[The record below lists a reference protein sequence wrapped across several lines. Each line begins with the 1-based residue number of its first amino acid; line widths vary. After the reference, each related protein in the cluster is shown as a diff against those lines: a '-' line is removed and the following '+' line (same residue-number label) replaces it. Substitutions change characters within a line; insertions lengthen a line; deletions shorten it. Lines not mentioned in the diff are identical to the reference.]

1 MKKIGNQIFYTEGN
15 NELYIEIK
23 SAFDKNKYN
32 LVLIWFVAWTACGVA
47 VISQFFFDYSKN
59 EKLFM
64 VVFLALWAY
73 FEFHVLN
80 ALSWRRSGKER
91 IKVSEQ
97 EIRYVKEVGGRGIEK
112 VYETE
117 KCTSLKY
124 QSENEEG
131 FLNSINQSSWMIG
144 IPVLEF
150 TAHDNVRRIGIQLS
164 KTDAEQLAKKIN
176 YFIK

>member
-1 MKKIGNQIFYTEGN
+1 MWRCRNITVLFRLQQKRKIIHG
-15 NELYIEIK
+15 
-23 SAFDKNKYN
+23 
-32 LVLIWFVAWTACGVA
+32 GV
-47 VISQFFFDYSKN
+47 
-59 EKLFM
+59 
-64 VVFLALWAY
+64 LALWAY

-80 ALSWRRSGKER
+80 ALRWRRSGKER
-91 IKVSEQ
+91 IKVSEK